1 MTDWERLDARMLL
14 VGPTRVVRQFAI
26 PFIIALVG
34 IRTSDGGFGTW
45 LLPFLVLGALVLG
58 ALPWLT
64 TYFRR
69 TDTQLQVRRGV
80 LRRTVVT
87 APLDRVRSVDLESSL
102 LHRLLGL
109 TTVTI
114 GTGVDDTRI
123 ELDSLATT
131 RADRLRVEL
140 LQRAPVAVSS
150 GPAVEPGTP
159 EAPPA
164 PAPPRRAGAG
174 PHRLVLAAVRAVQ
187 PLAPGRRRRRLRRAL
202 AVLRQP
208 AAGPRR

>member
-1 MTDWERLDARMLL
+1 M
-14 VGPTRVVRQFAI
+14 
-26 PFIIALVG
+26 
-34 IRTSDGGFGTW
+34 
-45 LLPFLVLGALVLG
+45 
-58 ALPWLT
+58 
-64 TYFRR
+64 
-69 TDTQLQVRRGV
+69 

-140 LQRAPVAVSS
+140 LQRAPRGRTRHRHAA
-150 GPAVEPGTP
+150 GD
-159 EAPPA
+159 PPA
-164 PAPPRRAGAG
+164 RPDPGRPPALRHRPTAEELARIDWSWLRFAPFSLSRLVVVAAAFGALSQFFDNLPLDRVGDAWQWLGLAGAAGAG
-174 PHRLVLAAVRAVQ
+174 ERRSPSRAWS
-187 PLAPGRRRRRLRRAL
+187 
-202 AVLRQP
+202 
-208 AAGPRR
+208 AGC